1 MMNLMHWRLVVA
13 VADHGNITRAA
24 ERVGMTQS
32 GASQALALMEQTLG
46 VQLFSRESRQ
56 TLPTAIGL
64 PVIEQA
70 RVMLGALQTIR
81 QTVDSVRPMLRGTIR
96 LASFPMVLASFL
108 PPLLRQFNR
117 LYPGI
122 EVVALEVSDDEV
134 ETLLAAGLV
143 DVGVVLNPAPE
154 RNAGPLGRDEWV
166 AVVPTGHSLALRG
179 TEQGVTLQELT
190 ALPFVLATGGCSTNA
205 RSLAA
210 EACLQLQDVRVEVRE
225 WSSAFTL
232 VRENLGV
239 TLVPEMT
246 LPVDRQ
252 GLRVIAATTCRAG
265 VFAGVACGADGVGSG
280 AGAAGFAGGDFA
292 CLRSLNRFLC
302 KKCQILAD

>member
-32 GASQALALMEQTLG
+32 GASQALALMEETLG

-70 RVMLGALQTIR
+70 RLMLGALETIR

-166 AVVPTGHSLALRG
+166 AVVPAGHPLALRG
-179 TEQGVTLQELT
+179 TEQGVSLQELT

-210 EACLQLQDVRVEVRE
+210 EAGLQLQDVRVEVRE

-246 LPVDRQ
+246 LPAERQ
-252 GLRVIAATTCRAG
+252 GLRVIALQPRIERVFSLVLPAG
-265 VFAGVACGADGVGSG
+265 QTPS
-280 AGAAGFAGGDFA
+280 AAVQALLD
-292 CLRSLNRFLC
+292 L
-302 KKCQILAD
+302 LADTAVAATR

>member
-32 GASQALALMEQTLG
+32 GASQALALMEETLG

-70 RVMLGALQTIR
+70 RLMLGALETIR

-166 AVVPTGHSLALRG
+166 AVVPAGHPLALRG
-179 TEQGVTLQELT
+179 IEQGVSLQELT

-205 RSLAA
+205 RSLAT
-210 EACLQLQDVRVEVRE
+210 EAGLQLQDVRVEVRE

-246 LPVDRQ
+246 LPAERQ
-252 GLRVIAATTCRAG
+252 GLRVIALQPRIERVFSLVLPAGQTPSATVQALLDL
-265 VFAGVACGADGVGSG
+265 VAEPAV
-280 AGAAGFAGGDFA
+280 ATA
-292 CLRSLNRFLC
+292 R
-302 KKCQILAD
+302 

>member
-32 GASQALALMEQTLG
+32 GASQALALMEETLG

-70 RVMLGALQTIR
+70 RLMLGALQTIR

-154 RNAGPLGRDEWV
+154 RNPGPLGRDAWV
-166 AVVPTGHSLALRG
+166 AVVPAGHPLALRG
-179 TEQGVTLQELT
+179 TEQGVSLQELM
-190 ALPFVLATGGCSTNA
+190 ALPFVLATGGCSTHA

-210 EACLQLQDVRVEVRE
+210 EAGLQLQDVRVEVRE

-246 LPVDRQ
+246 LPAERQ
-252 GLRVIAATTCRAG
+252 GLRVIALQPRIERVFSLVLPAGQTPSAAVQALLDLVAATA
-265 VFAGVACGADGVGSG
+265 VATA
-280 AGAAGFAGGDFA
+280 
-292 CLRSLNRFLC
+292 R
-302 KKCQILAD
+302 

>member
-24 ERVGMTQS
+24 ERIGMTQS
-32 GASQALALMEQTLG
+32 GASQALALMEETLG

-56 TLPTAIGL
+56 TVPTAVGL
-64 PVIEQA
+64 SVIEQA
-70 RVMLGALQTIR
+70 RVMLDALQTIR
-81 QTVDSVRPMLRGTIR
+81 HTVDTVRPMLRGAIR

-143 DVGVVLNPAPE
+143 DVGVVLNPSSA
-154 RNAGPLGRDEWV
+154 RNAALLGRDAWV
-166 AVVPTGHSLALRG
+166 AVVPAGHPLALRNA
-179 TEQGVTLQELT
+179 EQGVSLEELA

-205 RSLAA
+205 RSLALTA
-210 EACLQLQDVRVEVRE
+210 GLELQDVRVEVRE

-239 TLVPEMT
+239 SLVPEMT
-246 LPVDRQ
+246 LPADRH
-252 GLRVIAATTCRAG
+252 GLRMVPLMPRIERIFSLVLPAG
-265 VFAGVACGADGVGSG
+265 VIPTPAVQALLDLLDDSAVA
-280 AGAAGFAGGDFA
+280 FP
-292 CLRSLNRFLC
+292 R
-302 KKCQILAD
+302 

>member
-32 GASQALALMEQTLG
+32 GASQALALMEETLG
-46 VQLFSRESRQ
+46 VQLFSRENRK

-70 RVMLGALQTIR
+70 RLMLDALETIR

-134 ETLLAAGLV
+134 ETLLVAGLV

-154 RNAGPLGRDEWV
+154 RNAGPLGRDAWV
-166 AVVPTGHSLALRG
+166 AVVPAGHPLALRG
-179 TEQGVTLQELT
+179 AEQGVSLQELV

-210 EACLQLQDVRVEVRE
+210 AAGLQLQDVRVEVRE
-225 WSSAFTL
+225 WNSAFTL
-232 VRENLGV
+232 VREHLGV

-246 LPVDRQ
+246 LPADRQ
-252 GLRVIAATTCRAG
+252 GLRIIALTPRIERVFSLVLPAGQTPSPAVQALLDLVADTARATMR
-265 VFAGVACGADGVGSG
+265 
-280 AGAAGFAGGDFA
+280 
-292 CLRSLNRFLC
+292 
-302 KKCQILAD
+302 

>member
-32 GASQALALMEQTLG
+32 GASQALALMEETLG

-70 RVMLGALQTIR
+70 RLMLGALETIR

-166 AVVPTGHSLALRG
+166 AVVPAGHPLALRG
-179 TEQGVTLQELT
+179 TEQGVSLQELT

-210 EACLQLQDVRVEVRE
+210 EAGLQLQDVRVEVRE

-246 LPVDRQ
+246 LPAERQ
-252 GLRVIAATTCRAG
+252 GLRVIALQPRIERVFSLVLPAGQTPPAAVQALLDLVVETAVATAR
-265 VFAGVACGADGVGSG
+265 
-280 AGAAGFAGGDFA
+280 
-292 CLRSLNRFLC
+292 
-302 KKCQILAD
+302 

>member
-32 GASQALALMEQTLG
+32 GASQALALMEETLG
-46 VQLFSRESRQ
+46 VQLFSRENRK

-70 RVMLGALQTIR
+70 RLMLGALETIR

-154 RNAGPLGRDEWV
+154 RNAGPLGRDAWV
-166 AVVPTGHSLALRG
+166 AVVPAGHPLALRG
-179 TEQGVTLQELT
+179 AEQGVSLQELV

-205 RSLAA
+205 RSLAVA
-210 EACLQLQDVRVEVRE
+210 AGLQLQDVRVEVRE
-225 WSSAFTL
+225 WNSAFTL

-246 LPVDRQ
+246 LPADRQ
-252 GLRVIAATTCRAG
+252 GLRIIALTPRIERVFSLVLPAGQTPSPAVQALLDLVADTARATMR
-265 VFAGVACGADGVGSG
+265 
-280 AGAAGFAGGDFA
+280 
-292 CLRSLNRFLC
+292 
-302 KKCQILAD
+302 

>member
-122 EVVALEVSDDEV
+122 EVVALEVSDNEV

-166 AVVPTGHSLALRG
+166 AVVPTGHPLALRG

-252 GLRVIAATTCRAG
+252 GLRVIALQPPVERVFSLVLPAG
-265 VFAGVACGADGVGSG
+265 QTAS
-280 AGAAGFAGGDFA
+280 AAVQALLDLLA
-292 CLRSLNRFLC
+292 ETSLASVR
-302 KKCQILAD
+302 

>member
-32 GASQALALMEQTLG
+32 GASQALALMEETLG

-70 RVMLGALQTIR
+70 RLMLGALQTIR

-154 RNAGPLGRDEWV
+154 RNAGPLGRDAWV
-166 AVVPTGHSLALRG
+166 AVVPAGHPLALRG
-179 TEQGVTLQELT
+179 TEQGVNLPELT

-210 EACLQLQDVRVEVRE
+210 QAGLQLQDVRVEVRE

-246 LPVDRQ
+246 LPAERQ
-252 GLRVIAATTCRAG
+252 GLRVIALQPRIERVFSLVLPTGQTPSAAVQALLDLVAETAVATAR
-265 VFAGVACGADGVGSG
+265 
-280 AGAAGFAGGDFA
+280 
-292 CLRSLNRFLC
+292 
-302 KKCQILAD
+302 

>member
-252 GLRVIAATTCRAG
+252 GLRVIALQPPVERVFSLVLPAG
-265 VFAGVACGADGVGSG
+265 QTAS
-280 AGAAGFAGGDFA
+280 AAVQALLDLLA
-292 CLRSLNRFLC
+292 ETSLASVR
-302 KKCQILAD
+302 

>member
-166 AVVPTGHSLALRG
+166 AVMPTGHPLALRG
-179 TEQGVTLQELT
+179 IEQGVTLQELT

-252 GLRVIAATTCRAG
+252 GLRVIALQPPVERVFSLVLPAG
-265 VFAGVACGADGVGSG
+265 QTASAAVQALLDLVAET
-280 AGAAGFAGGDFA
+280 
-292 CLRSLNRFLC
+292 SLASVR
-302 KKCQILAD
+302 

>member
-32 GASQALALMEQTLG
+32 GASQALALMEETLG

-70 RVMLGALQTIR
+70 RLMLGALEAIR

-166 AVVPTGHSLALRG
+166 AVVPAGHPLALRG
-179 TEQGVTLQELT
+179 IEQGVSLQELT

-210 EACLQLQDVRVEVRE
+210 EAGLQLQDVRVEVRE

-246 LPVDRQ
+246 LPAERQ
-252 GLRVIAATTCRAG
+252 GLRVIALQPRIERVFSLVLPSGQTPSATVQALLDL
-265 VFAGVACGADGVGSG
+265 VAETAV
-280 AGAAGFAGGDFA
+280 ATA
-292 CLRSLNRFLC
+292 R
-302 KKCQILAD
+302 

>member
-32 GASQALALMEQTLG
+32 GASQALALMEETLG

-70 RVMLGALQTIR
+70 RLMLGALQTIR

-154 RNAGPLGRDEWV
+154 RNAGPLGRDAWV
-166 AVVPTGHSLALRG
+166 AVVPAGHPLALRG
-179 TEQGVTLQELT
+179 TEQGVSLQELM
-190 ALPFVLATGGCSTNA
+190 ALPFVLATGGCSTHA

-210 EACLQLQDVRVEVRE
+210 EAGLQLQDVRVEVRE

-246 LPVDRQ
+246 LPAERQ
-252 GLRVIAATTCRAG
+252 GLRVIALQPRIERVFSLVLPAGQTPSAAVQALLDLVAATA
-265 VFAGVACGADGVGSG
+265 VATA
-280 AGAAGFAGGDFA
+280 
-292 CLRSLNRFLC
+292 R
-302 KKCQILAD
+302 

>member
-24 ERVGMTQS
+24 ERIGMTQS

-166 AVVPTGHSLALRG
+166 AVVPTGHPLALRG
-179 TEQGVTLQELT
+179 TERGVTLQELT

-252 GLRVIAATTCRAG
+252 GLRVIALQPPVERVFSLVLPAG
-265 VFAGVACGADGVGSG
+265 QTASAAVQALLDLVAET
-280 AGAAGFAGGDFA
+280 
-292 CLRSLNRFLC
+292 SLASVR
-302 KKCQILAD
+302 

>member
-32 GASQALALMEQTLG
+32 GASQALALMEETLG

-70 RVMLGALQTIR
+70 RLMLGALQTIR

-154 RNAGPLGRDEWV
+154 RNAGPLGRDAWV
-166 AVVPTGHSLALRG
+166 AVVPAGHPLALRG
-179 TEQGVTLQELT
+179 IEQGVSLQELT

-210 EACLQLQDVRVEVRE
+210 EAGLQLQDVRVEVRE

-246 LPVDRQ
+246 LPAERQ
-252 GLRVIAATTCRAG
+252 GLRVIALQPRIERVFSLVLPAGQTPSAAVQALLDLVAETAVATAR
-265 VFAGVACGADGVGSG
+265 
-280 AGAAGFAGGDFA
+280 
-292 CLRSLNRFLC
+292 
-302 KKCQILAD
+302 

>member
-1 MMNLMHWRLVVA
+1 MNLMHWRLVVA

-32 GASQALALMEQTLG
+32 GASQALALMEETLG

-70 RVMLGALQTIR
+70 RLMLGALETIR

-143 DVGVVLNPAPE
+143 DVGVVLNPTPE

-166 AVVPTGHSLALRG
+166 AVVPAGHPLALRG
-179 TEQGVTLQELT
+179 TEQGVSLQELT

-210 EACLQLQDVRVEVRE
+210 EAGLQLQDVRVEVRE

-246 LPVDRQ
+246 LPAERQ
-252 GLRVIAATTCRAG
+252 GLRVIALQPRIERVFSLVLPAGQTPSATVQALLDL
-265 VFAGVACGADGVGSG
+265 VAETAV
-280 AGAAGFAGGDFA
+280 ATA
-292 CLRSLNRFLC
+292 R
-302 KKCQILAD
+302 

>member
-32 GASQALALMEQTLG
+32 GASQALALMEETLG

-70 RVMLGALQTIR
+70 RLMLGALQTIR

-154 RNAGPLGRDEWV
+154 RNAGPLGRDAWV
-166 AVVPTGHSLALRG
+166 AVVPAGHPLALRG
-179 TEQGVTLQELT
+179 IEQGVSLPELT

-210 EACLQLQDVRVEVRE
+210 EAGLQLQDVRVEVRE

-246 LPVDRQ
+246 LPAERQ
-252 GLRVIAATTCRAG
+252 GLRVIALQPRIERVFSLVPPAGQTPSAAVQALLDLVAETAVATAR
-265 VFAGVACGADGVGSG
+265 
-280 AGAAGFAGGDFA
+280 
-292 CLRSLNRFLC
+292 
-302 KKCQILAD
+302 

>member
-32 GASQALALMEQTLG
+32 GASQALALMEETLG

-70 RVMLGALQTIR
+70 RLMLGALETIR

-143 DVGVVLNPAPE
+143 DVGVVLNPTPE

-166 AVVPTGHSLALRG
+166 AVVPAGHPLALRG
-179 TEQGVTLQELT
+179 IEQGVSLQELT

-210 EACLQLQDVRVEVRE
+210 EAGLQLQDVRVEVRE

-246 LPVDRQ
+246 LPVKRQ
-252 GLRVIAATTCRAG
+252 GLRLIALQPRIERVFSLVLPAGQTPSATVQALLDL
-265 VFAGVACGADGVGSG
+265 VAET
-280 AGAAGFAGGDFA
+280 AGATA
-292 CLRSLNRFLC
+292 R
-302 KKCQILAD
+302 

>member
-32 GASQALALMEQTLG
+32 GASQALALMEETLG

-70 RVMLGALQTIR
+70 RLMLGALETIR

-134 ETLLAAGLV
+134 ETLLSAGLI

-166 AVVPTGHSLALRG
+166 AVVPAGHPLALRG
-179 TEQGVTLQELT
+179 TEQGVSLQELT
-190 ALPFVLATGGCSTNA
+190 TLPFVLATGGCSTNA

-210 EACLQLQDVRVEVRE
+210 EAGLQLQDVRVEVRE

-246 LPVDRQ
+246 LPAERQ
-252 GLRVIAATTCRAG
+252 GLRVIALQPRIER
-265 VFAGVACGADGVGSG
+265 VFSLVLPPGQAASAAVQALLDLVANPLMTSG
-280 AGAAGFAGGDFA
+280 
-292 CLRSLNRFLC
+292 R
-302 KKCQILAD
+302 

>member
-1 MMNLMHWRLVVA
+1 MMNLMHWRMVVA
-13 VADHGNITRAA
+13 VADTGNITRAA

-32 GASQALALMEQTLG
+32 GASQALALIEETLG
-46 VQLFSRESRQ
+46 VQLFSRENRH

-70 RVMLGALQTIR
+70 RTMLGALETIR
-81 QTVDSVRPMLRGTIR
+81 STVDAAKDVQRGSIR
-96 LASFPMVLASFL
+96 LASFPMVLATFL

-122 EVVALEVSDDEV
+122 QVVALEVSDDEV
-134 ETLLAAGLV
+134 ETLLDAGLV

-154 RNAGPLGRDEWV
+154 RHAALLGSDAWV
-166 AVVPTGHSLALRG
+166 AVLPGGHPLARGANEEGLSLGQLVA
-179 TEQGVTLQELT
+179 Q
-190 ALPFVLATGGCSTNA
+190 PFVLATGGCSTNA

-210 EACLQLQDVRVEVRE
+210 DAGLQLDDVRAEVRE

-232 VRENLGV
+232 VRENIGV

-246 LPVDRQ
+246 LPANRQ
-252 GLRVIAATTCRAG
+252 GLRVVPLIPRI
-265 VFAGVACGADGVGSG
+265 VREFALVVAPHRTPSAPVQALLSM
-280 AGAAGFAGGDFA
+280 
-292 CLRSLNRFLC
+292 
-302 KKCQILAD
+302 LADQ